1 QHEQLARP
9 RVDWPFLTG
18 EVERKWAMFKAKL
31 ADVESRPWENQTEL
45 QEALAKMDYAMTRLL
60 SRM

>member
-1 QHEQLARP
+1 MGKLA
-9 RVDWPFLTG
+9 F
-18 EVERKWAMFKAKL
+18 VER
-31 ADVESRPWENQTEL
+31 RPWVEQTEL